1 MDLSVG
7 KQGNEIEG
15 RAASVSGTAAKE
27 IHTALIERN
36 IDEVVFQPH
45 DEIIFRRS
53 EIVIDKDSIFVI
65 FGKKE
70 SGTTLTNH
78 TLDHLLELCNPK
90 AYVILLGDTAPL
102 TPILF
107 DHGVDAISGT
117 RVANSQLALNCIS
130 QGANFRQIKGT
141 KRLTMIK

>member
-1 MDLSVG
+1 MDLSVE

-15 RAASVSGTAAKE
+15 LAASVSGTAAKE

-45 DEIIFRRS
+45 DGIIFRRS
-53 EIVIDKDSIFVI
+53 EIVTDKNSIFVI

-70 SGTTLTNH
+70 SGTTLT
-78 TLDHLLELCNPK
+78 DHLLELCNPK

-107 DHGVDAISGT
+107 NHGVDAISGT